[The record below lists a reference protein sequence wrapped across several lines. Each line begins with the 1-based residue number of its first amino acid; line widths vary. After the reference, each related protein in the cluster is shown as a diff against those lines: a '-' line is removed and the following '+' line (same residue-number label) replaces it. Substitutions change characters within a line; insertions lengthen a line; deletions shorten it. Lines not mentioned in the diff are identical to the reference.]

1 MFVDNEPWIR
11 AWEPLYRKVIFP
23 VKRYLRNARLSVD
36 GVRALHERQMQM
48 LEELRALRLE
58 NERQW
63 AAIERLLL
71 SVFAEGHPRDKR

>member
-1 MFVDNEPWIR
+1 MFLDNEPWIY
-11 AWEPLYRKVIFP
+11 AWEPLYRKVISP
-23 VKRYLRNARLSVD
+23 VKRYFRNARLSVG
-36 GVRALHERQMQM
+36 GVRVLNERQMQM

-71 SVFAEGHPRDKR
+71 SVFAEEHPRDRR

>member
-1 MFVDNEPWIR
+1 MFLDKEPWIY
-11 AWEPLYRKVIFP
+11 AWEPLYRTVVRP
-23 VKRYLRNARLSVD
+23 VKRHFWNARVSVD
-36 GVRALHERQMQM
+36 GVRALNERQTQI

-71 SVFAEGHPRDKR
+71 SVFAEGHSRDKR